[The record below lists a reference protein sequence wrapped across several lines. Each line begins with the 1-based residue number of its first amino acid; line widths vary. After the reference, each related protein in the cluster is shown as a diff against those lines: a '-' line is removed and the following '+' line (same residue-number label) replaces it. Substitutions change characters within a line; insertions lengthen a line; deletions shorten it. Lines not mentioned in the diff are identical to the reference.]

1 MRALALA
8 SVAGAGRRGPTFED
22 RLVARMLGRSIDR
35 ELATGVIARITQA
48 HAARVEQLTAPRTRA
63 ALAGSLE
70 RLIECAEAPASR
82 FGIAAAPCREQVR
95 EARGVIRATANRLRS
110 AEPLDARGIA
120 RLKRLLSDRT
130 GPCYVPSHPD
140 ALKVAMRDIA
150 KSLNVVG

>member
-8 SVAGAGRRGPTFED
+8 SASGSGHRGPTVED
-22 RLVARMLGRSIDR
+22 RLIARMLGRSIDR
-35 ELATGVIARITQA
+35 ELATGVVARITRA

-63 ALAGSLE
+63 ALASSLE
-70 RLIECAEAPASR
+70 RLLECGEGPVSR
-82 FGIAAAPCREQVR
+82 FGIAAVPRREQVR
-95 EARGVIRATANRLRS
+95 EATGVIRATANRLRS

-120 RLKRLLSDRT
+120 RLKTLLSDRT